1 MKKTLVL
8 LLTLL
13 MCLEIHAQTETLTN
27 QSILDM
33 IELGF
38 SEDIIVAKIQNSNN
52 NFDTSIEALKRLKR
66 KWHIR

>member
-8 LLTLL
+8 LLALF
-13 MCLEIHAQTETLTN
+13 MCIEIHAQTETLTN

-52 NFDTSIEALKRLKR
+52 NFDTSIEALDR
-66 KWHIR
+66 KSVV